1 MALAGNK
8 VNNHNSIE
16 AKRKIGW
23 FISKKKKDYGNR
35 IIREK
40 TISYLKKKVLT
51 QKKKSTEK
59 INEK

>member
-23 FISKKKKDYGNR
+23 FISKKKKRLWKPNYSGKNH
-35 IIREK
+35 I
-40 TISYLKKKVLT
+40 LFKKKVLT
-51 QKKKSTEK
+51 QKKKSTEN